1 MNINQNIL
9 KIKIMRKIV
18 FCLMATVLSLTLIP
32 SQVNAST
39 SEPTTTPAPV
49 PASPADAAKVITLES
64 RLKEIDAMDKTEL
77 KAAEKKDLRKEV
89 KSIKSELKA
98 VGGGVYVSAGAIIL
112 IIILVIVLL

>member
-1 MNINQNIL
+1 
-9 KIKIMRKIV
+9 
-18 FCLMATVLSLTLIP
+18 MATVLSLTLIP

-39 SEPTTTPAPV
+39 SEPTSTTPAPV
-49 PASPADAAKVITLES
+49 PLSPADAAKVITLES

-89 KSIKSELKA
+89 KSIKSELKTI
-98 VGGGVYVSAGAIIL
+98 GNGVYLSAGAIIL